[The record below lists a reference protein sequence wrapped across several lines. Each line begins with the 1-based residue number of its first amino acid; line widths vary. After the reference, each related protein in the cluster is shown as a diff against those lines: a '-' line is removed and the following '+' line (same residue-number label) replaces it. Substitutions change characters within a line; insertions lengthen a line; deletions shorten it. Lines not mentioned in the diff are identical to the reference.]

1 MGRRSSKESE
11 QPLLGTL
18 AAEQTKPQEAG
29 AEQRKRGRLG
39 YCVRELQVIYLE
51 KSRPRS
57 DLYLVEQ
64 DSREAIEI
72 ACIGKVRKKTEICR
86 GVEAF
91 YGGAVQQGCE
101 CRCSQVSL
109 HGERRSG
116 LIVREHNR
124 IGVIRMIAQIEVG
137 KKISREEHGLDVVK
151 EGGRECYPQAGE
163 LVGYRGTTCEG
174 ELAEG
179 DGFGWGGNPG
189 VVDDRGSACRHP

>member
-72 ACIGKVRKKTEICR
+72 ACIGKVRKNTVICR
-86 GVEAF
+86 GVKAF
-91 YGGAVQQGCE
+91 YGGAVQKGCE
-101 CRCSQVSL
+101 CRCSRVSL

-116 LIVREHNR
+116 LIAREHNR
-124 IGVIRMIAQIEVG
+124 IGVTHITVQIEVG
-137 KKISREEHGLDVVK
+137 KKISREELGLDVVI
-151 EGGRECYPQAGE
+151 EGGRECYPQAGK
-163 LVGYRGTTCEG
+163 LIGYRGTRCEG
-174 ELAEG
+174 ELAES
-179 DGFGWGGNPG
+179 DGFGWGANPG
-189 VVDDRGSACRHP
+189 VVDDRGSARRQA